1 MPLKLQGSF
10 ISQENHSKINAD
22 SIVTKT
28 FNNVST
34 MSVKTDKNIT
44 RINHLYCEKIT
55 RKSLICTTRNHSK
68 TLECTLE
75 YYENLTRTN
84 TNSYNKIRHD
94 LRRGDVVGAKG
105 YPGRSRKG
113 ELSLFPTEFKI
124 LTPCLHMLPS
134 RYTGL
139 KDKEVRF
146 RKRHLDLIMNK
157 DVRNVFITRG
167 KIVNYVR
174 KFLNDRDFLE
184 VETPMMSDLAG
195 GATATPFVTHHKTM
209 NKTMYMRVAPELY
222 VGLVFKE
229 SYHLSLSRIP
239 IKPQVPQETRRGWT
253 ESCLRNRT
261 SIS

>member
-1 MPLKLQGSF
+1 M
-10 ISQENHSKINAD
+10 
-22 SIVTKT
+22 
-28 FNNVST
+28 
-34 MSVKTDKNIT
+34 
-44 RINHLYCEKIT
+44 
-55 RKSLICTTRNHSK
+55 
-68 TLECTLE
+68 LECKLE
-75 YYENLTRTN
+75 YYEKLNSRFALEYRYN
-84 TNSYNKIRHD
+84 TIRHD

-222 VGLVFKE
+222 VVLLCSKN
-229 SYHLSLSRIP
+229 HISLLIENTNQTTGTSRNSSW
-239 IKPQVPQETRRGWT
+239 VD
-253 ESCLRNRT
+253 
-261 SIS
+261 

>member
-1 MPLKLQGSF
+1 M
-10 ISQENHSKINAD
+10 
-22 SIVTKT
+22 
-28 FNNVST
+28 
-34 MSVKTDKNIT
+34 
-44 RINHLYCEKIT
+44 
-55 RKSLICTTRNHSK
+55 
-68 TLECTLE
+68 
-75 YYENLTRTN
+75 
-84 TNSYNKIRHD
+84 
-94 LRRGDVVGAKG
+94 GAKG

-222 VGLVFKE
+222 VVFDMFE
-229 SYHLSLSRIP
+229 CEAREI
-239 IKPQVPQETRRGWT
+239 
-253 ESCLRNRT
+253 
-261 SIS
+261 